1 MKALFLWRD
10 GMRDQ
15 CEVMVPLLPVYRRVI
30 PLPFGPPCATEA
42 ATARPSIRTASFRLV
57 RFRDGSFQYNEV
69 AG

>member
-15 CEVMVPLLPVYRRVI
+15 CEVMVPLLPVYRRAI
-30 PLPFGPPCATEA
+30 REPFVPPCTIEEA
-42 ATARPSIRTASFRLV
+42 KSFKKSRAASFRLV

>member
-10 GMRDQ
+10 GQ
-15 CEVMVPLLPVYRRVI
+15 SEYGEVVVPLLPVYHRVI
-30 PLPFGPPCATEA
+30 RKPLGSPSTVEA
-42 ATARPSIRTASFRLV
+42 AKPFKAIRTASFRLV

>member
-15 CEVMVPLLPVYRRVI
+15 CEVMVPLLPVYRREI
-30 PLPFGPPCATEA
+30 PSSLMPSRAEEEA
-42 ATARPSIRTASFRLV
+42 KARPSIRTASFRLV